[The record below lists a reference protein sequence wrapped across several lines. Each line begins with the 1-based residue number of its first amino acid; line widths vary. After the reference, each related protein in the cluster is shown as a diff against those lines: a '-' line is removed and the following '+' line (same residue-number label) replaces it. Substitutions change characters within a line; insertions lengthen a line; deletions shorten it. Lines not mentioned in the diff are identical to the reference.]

1 MSTENTFN
9 IYHYSDGMRRK
20 YGNETNLEI
29 EDAVENLI
37 YYDIVSSEYSGE
49 ELQDKLENM
58 QSDFWIGIRWH
69 EIKIT
74 KNNKDTILSEM
85 KVGSEFYMD
94 GLSYP
99 NNEPVKTLCVL
110 VEYRGMN
117 KYVVDTEDCLVLCDG
132 GDKVYIK

>member
-9 IYHYSDGMRRK
+9 ISHYSDGMTRK

-37 YYDIVSSEYSGE
+37 YYDIVSSQYSEE

-99 NNEPVKTLCVL
+99 NNERVKTLCVL
-110 VEYRGMN
+110 VEYRGMD

>member
-99 NNEPVKTLCVL
+99 NNERVKTLCVL

>member
-9 IYHYSDGMRRK
+9 IYHYSDGMTRK
-20 YGNETNLEI
+20 YGNENNLEI

-37 YYDIVSSEYSGE
+37 YYDLVSSQYSEE
-49 ELQDKLENM
+49 ELRIKLETM
-58 QSDFWIGIRWH
+58 KSDFRIGDRWY
-69 EIKIT
+69 EIEVS

-99 NNEPVKTLCVL
+99 NNERVKTLCVL

-132 GDKVYIK
+132 GDKVYII